1 MDETEIENNDGNIIL
16 SCQSDCFDIVVQTL
30 CICSINFSHLL
41 VFVCVCTLYESI
53 ILRNTAAGVGSVG
66 GLLRG
71 NKKNNRE
78 GGGGGGGGG
87 VTIALRILT
96 TSHHNTHTNKKSKVG
111 VSTSTVYVTHRQK
124 RNP

>member
-71 NKKNNRE
+71 NKKKTEKER
-78 GGGGGGGGG
+78 GGRGGAE
-87 VTIALRILT
+87 V
-96 TSHHNTHTNKKSKVG
+96 
-111 VSTSTVYVTHRQK
+111 
-124 RNP
+124 

>member
-1 MDETEIENNDGNIIL
+1 M

-41 VFVCVCTLYESI
+41 VFVCVCTLYEFI

-66 GLLRG
+66 GLLMG

-78 GGGGGGGGG
+78 GEGGGGGGGG